1 MNDDNW
7 IHLMDEWLKNHF
19 LDPLTSVLD
28 ETEFRI
34 DVYETEKEYI
44 VEALLPNCRAGDIH
58 ISVKKNL
65 LIINAILQDPISR
78 EEKRRTIDFLIPI
91 TQNSIHAVY
100 TNQILEIYI
109 RKEKRDNNLQSSTI
123 PIQFL

>member
-1 MNDDNW
+1 MTDDNW

-19 LDPLTSVLD
+19 LDPLTSILD

-44 VEALLPNCRAGDIH
+44 VEALLPNCLENSIH
-58 ISVKKNL
+58 LSVRKNWL
-65 LIINAILQDPISR
+65 TIKANIQDSGR
-78 EEKRRTIDFLIPI
+78 WEQKQRTIDFPIPI
-91 TQNSIHAVY
+91 TQNPICAIY
-100 TNQILEIYI
+100 ANQILEIFI
-109 RKEKRDNNLQSSTI
+109 RKEKQLNKIQSTTI

>member
-7 IHLMDEWLKNHF
+7 LHLMDEWLKNHF

-44 VEALLPNCRAGDIH
+44 VEALLPNCNPCDIH
-58 ISVKKNL
+58 IYVEKNL
-65 LIINAILQDPISR
+65 LIIKAILSDSHAR
-78 EEKRRTIDFLIPI
+78 EEKQRTINFPIPI
-91 TQNSIHAVY
+91 TQNPIHAVY
-100 TNQILEIYI
+100 TNQILEIFI
-109 RKEKRDNNLQSSTI
+109 KKAKQQNGLQSAKI

>member
-7 IHLMDEWLKNHF
+7 IHLMDEWFKNHF

-44 VEALLPNCRAGDIH
+44 VEALLPNCNVCDIH
-58 ISVKKNL
+58 ISVEKNL
-65 LIINAILQDPISR
+65 LIIKAILQDSISR
-78 EEKRRTIDFLIPI
+78 EKKRRTIDFPIPL
-91 TQNSIHAVY
+91 TQNPIHAVY
-100 TNQILEIYI
+100 TNQILEIFI
-109 RKEKRDNNLQSSTI
+109 KKEKQQNYLQSPSI
-123 PIQFL
+123 PIEYL

>member
-7 IHLMDEWLKNHF
+7 LHLMDEWFKNHF

-44 VEALLPNCRAGDIH
+44 VEALLPNCNPCDIH
-58 ISVKKNL
+58 ISVEKNL
-65 LIINAILQDPISR
+65 LIIKAILLDPNAR
-78 EEKRRTIDFLIPI
+78 EEKRRTIDFPIPI
-91 TQNSIHAVY
+91 TQNPIHAVY
-100 TNQILEIYI
+100 TNQILEIFI
-109 RKEKRDNNLQSSTI
+109 KKEKHQNSLQSTKI

>member
-7 IHLMDEWLKNHF
+7 LHLMDEWFKNHF

-44 VEALLPNCRAGDIH
+44 VEALLPNCRAGDID
-58 ISVKKNL
+58 ISVEKNL
-65 LIINAILQDPISR
+65 LIINVILQAPISR
-78 EEKRRTIDFLIPI
+78 EEKRRTIDFPIPI
-91 TQNSIHAVY
+91 TQNPIHAVY
-100 TNQILEIYI
+100 TNQILEIFI
-109 RKEKRDNNLQSSTI
+109 KKEKQQKCLQSTKI

>member
-1 MNDDNW
+1 MKDDNW
-7 IHLMDEWLKNHF
+7 IHLMDEWFKNHF

-44 VEALLPNCRAGDIH
+44 VEALLPNCQPSDIH
-58 ISVKKNL
+58 LSVEKNL
-65 LIINAILQDPISR
+65 LTIKAILQDTISH
-78 EEKRRTIDFLIPI
+78 EEKRRTIDFPIPI
-91 TQNSIHAVY
+91 TQNPIHAVY
-100 TNQILEIYI
+100 TNQILEIFI
-109 RKEKRDNNLQSSTI
+109 KKEKRQNKLQSTSI

>member
-28 ETEFRI
+28 EAEFRI

-44 VEALLPNCRAGDIH
+44 VEAFLPNCRAGDIH
-58 ISVKKNL
+58 ISVEKNL
-65 LIINAILQDPISR
+65 LIIKAFLQDSISS
-78 EEKRRTIDFLIPI
+78 EEKRRTIDFPIAI
-91 TQNSIHAVY
+91 TQNPIHAVY
-100 TNQILEIYI
+100 TNQILEIFI
-109 RKEKRDNNLQSSTI
+109 QKEKQQNYLQSSSV
-123 PIQFL
+123 PIQNL